1 MSANIAEKLSVVLI
15 LSLLFLL
22 TGIKTEANDKIW
34 NLKQE
39 NTNTT
44 RSITVETEEE
54 EKVIEGEV
62 LEVDTEEDTL
72 LLDVYS
78 TPHVDGGEEKFQL
91 AIEKYD
97 LSSGEHIVALCRGQQ
112 IVDIVIQTQEI

>member
-1 MSANIAEKLSVVLI
+1 MSANIAGKLSVVII
-15 LSLLFLL
+15 LSLLFLF
-22 TGIKTEANDKIW
+22 TGINTEANDKIW

-39 NTNTT
+39 STNIT
-44 RSITVETEEE
+44 RNITVETEEE

-78 TPHVDGGEEKFQL
+78 TPHVDGGEKKFQL
-91 AIEKYD
+91 AVEKYD
-97 LSSGEHIVALCRGQQ
+97 LSSGEHIVALCRGQR
-112 IVDIVIQTQEI
+112 IVDILIQTQEI